1 LIWPGGLRL
10 FTEIGFLTGSGVLGV
25 SQARVR
31 TLEESIALSGCS
43 KEFKGSR
50 FCGVASSDRR
60 GFLKSTLFGLR
71 KALRRLDSFRQCWHA
86 GACARAAI
94 FSSWAALSRMGIGRF
109 RGCHQ

>member
-1 LIWPGGLRL
+1 M
-10 FTEIGFLTGSGVLGV
+10 EIGFLAGSGVLVV
-25 SQARVR
+25 SQARGR
-31 TLEESIALSGCS
+31 KLEESITLSGCS
-43 KEFKGSR
+43 EEFRGSR

-71 KALRRLDSFRQCWHA
+71 KALRRLDSCRQCWHA
-86 GACARAAI
+86 VACARAAI